1 MRAVMAKHLSDPFEW
16 GGSDCSFVFD
26 VIEAV
31 TGFDAI
37 ADMRGYLTEAGALR
51 AIRRAGFETVQEIV
65 EASFCEIPPGLA
77 IRGDIGYP
85 AVVAHPL
92 MSPALIDGSNAF
104 SKQPHRGVIV
114 IERAFIA
121 RAWAV

>member
-1 MRAVMAKHLSDPFEW
+1 MREVMRKHMSEPFEW

-37 ADMRGYLTEAGALR
+37 HDCRGYLTEAGALR
-51 AIRRAGFETVQEIV
+51 AIRRAGFQSVQEIV
-65 EASFCEIPPGLA
+65 EASFHEIVPGIA

-85 AVVAHPL
+85 AEVGHPL
-92 MSPALIDGSNAF
+92 MSPAVIDGASAF
-104 SKQPHRGVIV
+104 SKHPKGAILVNRASIV
-114 IERAFIA
+114 

>member
-1 MRAVMAKHLSDPFEW
+1 MRAVMAKHMSEPFEW

-31 TGFDAI
+31 TGFGAI
-37 ADMRGYLTEAGALR
+37 ADCRGYLTEAGALR

-65 EASFCEIPPGLA
+65 EASFHEIPPGLA

-85 AVVAHPL
+85 AIVGHPL
-92 MSPALIDGSNAF
+92 MSPAVIDGSNAF
-104 SKQPHRGVIV
+104 SKTPKGAIV
-114 IERAFIA
+114 IDRAAIA